1 MSSSGIRTK
10 CDRWVQQ
17 SVSSRRTYGE
27 LTLDLCAKKIGGG
40 SRKEGGTAE
49 QLNGIKVDLHKL
61 EATKSECLLVKRQR
75 ASTSCP
81 RSELCDQCVR
91 E

>member
-1 MSSSGIRTK
+1 MRPRGPAVRSL
-10 CDRWVQQ
+10 Q
-17 SVSSRRTYGE
+17 S
-27 LTLDLCAKKIGGG
+27 DLWEINARSLCKEIGGG

-49 QLNGIKVDLHKL
+49 QLNGIEVDLHKL

-81 RSELCDQCVR
+81 RSELCDRVR